1 MKNLL
6 IVGCGDVVR
15 RILPQLSK
23 RWRVI
28 ALVRRRD
35 EELSRLGV
43 VQICG
48 DLDQRD
54 TLRRLAGI
62 ADAVIHSAPPPPNG
76 TDDPRTRRLIACLQ
90 QRKSVPRHLV
100 YISTSGVYGNC
111 EGAMVPETRPLAAS
125 SARAKRRVSAE
136 QQLRD
141 FGKRGGRYRACRISI
156 LRAPGIYA
164 ADRLPLDRVRQRLP
178 LIAANEDSYTNHIHA
193 KDLGRACI
201 AALRHGRSNRSYNIN
216 DDSGLAMGEWFDLL
230 ADNFK
235 LPRAPR
241 LSRAQAAT
249 ELSPTQWS
257 FAGESRR
264 LINTRMKRELGLHL
278 AYPTVHSGIGRAPE
292 SETTCSG

>member
-15 RILPQLSK
+15 RVLPQLSK

-35 EELSRLGV
+35 NELSRLGV
-43 VQICG
+43 VQISG
-48 DLDQRD
+48 DLDQRNS
-54 TLRRLAGI
+54 LRRLAGI
-62 ADAVIHSAPPPPNG
+62 ADAVIHSAPPPQTG
-76 TDDPRTRRLIACLQ
+76 SDDPRTRRLIACLRQ
-90 QRKSVPRHLV
+90 GKSVPRHLV

-111 EGAMVPETRPLAAS
+111 DGATVAETRPLAAS
-125 SARAKRRVSAE
+125 SARAKRRISAE

-141 FGKRGGRYRACRISI
+141 FGKRSGAYRACKISI

-178 LIAANEDSYTNHIHA
+178 LIAAGEDSFTNHIHA
-193 KDLGRACI
+193 NDLGRACL
-201 AALRHGRSNRSYNIN
+201 AALHHGRKNRAYNIN
-216 DDSGLAMGEWFDLL
+216 DDSDLAMGEWFDLL
-230 ADNFK
+230 ADSFQ

-241 LSRAQAAT
+241 MSRAQAANA
-249 ELSPTQWS
+249 LSPTQWS

-264 LINTRMKRELGLHL
+264 LVNRRMKRELGLRL
-278 AYPTVHSGIGRAPE
+278 EYPTVHRAIDEALEGIQ
-292 SETTCSG
+292 

>member
-1 MKNLL
+1 
-6 IVGCGDVVR
+6 
-15 RILPQLSK
+15 
-23 RWRVI
+23 
-28 ALVRRRD
+28 
-35 EELSRLGV
+35 
-43 VQICG
+43 
-48 DLDQRD
+48 
-54 TLRRLAGI
+54 
-62 ADAVIHSAPPPPNG
+62 
-76 TDDPRTRRLIACLQ
+76 
-90 QRKSVPRHLV
+90 
-100 YISTSGVYGNC
+100 
-111 EGAMVPETRPLAAS
+111 MVPETRPLAAS

-136 QQLRD
+136 RLLRD
-141 FGKRGGRYRACRISI
+141 FGKHGGRYRNCRISI

-178 LIAANEDSYTNHIHA
+178 LIVAGEDSYTNHIHA
-193 KDLGRACI
+193 NDLGRACL

-230 ADNFK
+230 ADSFN

-241 LSRAQAAT
+241 LSRAQAAM

-264 LINTRMKRELGLHL
+264 LINTRMKRELGLRL